1 MQTCGFTGI
10 MQQTSTAAIAFQADL
25 ASFLEPV
32 KDELERVEELLL
44 SNIIDDSSFI
54 EELLAQVFKSGG
66 KRIRPAL
73 CLLSA
78 RATAAKSAQLEERQ
92 FILAVLTELI
102 HTASLVHD
110 DVLDEASLRR
120 GQPTVNNRWS
130 DKLAVLVGDLL
141 FASASVCLAR
151 LRSPDIV
158 GIYGQV
164 LGDLCAGELRQ
175 MRQQFVTEIEFDA
188 YIQKSIWKTASL
200 FSAGTQ
206 SAPIINE
213 CSPLVVAAMKEY
225 GLNLGICF
233 QIVDDLLDYT
243 SSSAKLGKAAGNDL
257 AQGII
262 TAPAL
267 FILQRKDAAADQ
279 LRNIIKSRAVSTP
292 AGTQEALAIVSENG
306 GLAAT
311 AELAQQYAMKAKSAL
326 AILPSSPFRDALEQ
340 LADWLVM
347 RTH

>member
-10 MQQTSTAAIAFQADL
+10 MQETSTAAVAPSADL
-25 ASFLEPV
+25 AFFLEPI
-32 KDELERVEELLL
+32 KEELERTEKALL

-54 EELLAQVFKSGG
+54 DDLLAQVFKAGG

-73 CLLSA
+73 CLL
-78 RATAAKSAQLEERQ
+78 AAKASGAKPPIEERQ
-92 FILAVLTELI
+92 IILAVLTELI

-120 GQPTVNNRWS
+120 GQPTVNNKWS

-141 FASASVCLAR
+141 FAEASVCLSR
-151 LRSPDIV
+151 LRSPEIV
-158 GIYGQV
+158 GIYGRV

-175 MRQQFVTEIEFDA
+175 MRQQFVIDSDFET

-206 SAPIINE
+206 SAPILNDCAPE
-213 CSPLVVAAMKEY
+213 VVARMKSY

-243 SSSAKLGKAAGNDL
+243 SSAERLGKPAGGDL
-257 AQGII
+257 AQGVI

-267 FILQRKDAAADQ
+267 FILQRNDSAATQ
-279 LRNIIKSRAVSTP
+279 LTNIIKSRAVSKP
-292 AGTQEALAIVSENG
+292 EGLAEALAIIRQYG
-306 GLAAT
+306 GIAST
-311 AELAQQYAMKAKSAL
+311 AELAKEYAAKAKSDL
-326 AILPSSPFRDALEQ
+326 SVLPPSVCRDALEG
-340 LADWLVM
+340 LTDWLVM
-347 RTH
+347 RTN